1 MMAKLAAIAIGGA
14 AGSVLRYGVSQGIH
28 ALVGRGFP
36 WGTLVVNSLG
46 SLLIG
51 FLFVYLVERL
61 AVSEVLRAALF
72 IGLLGGF
79 TTFSTFSLETLVLI
93 EEASYLKA
101 VINIFISVVLCLAG
115 AWLGMT
121 LARQ

>member
-1 MMAKLAAIAIGGA
+1 M
-14 AGSVLRYGVSQGIH
+14 
-28 ALVGRGFP
+28 GRGFP

-46 SLLIG
+46 SLLVG
-51 FLFVYLVERL
+51 FLFVYLVERS

-101 VINIFISVVLCLAG
+101 VINIFISVVLCLGG

>member
-46 SLLIG
+46 SLLVG
-51 FLFVYLVERL
+51 FIFVYLVERS